1 VTQAPESDNW
11 SKTLLQQPLSSRIPR
26 RSSHKALGSP
36 GLGSLQRPYKVQKRE
51 RARPKNTGQAHCNE
65 KYTTE
70 ENRFLI
76 YFRVDHPMSWQQLE
90 SAYNERFT
98 YGSRPHRTDGGLQS
112 QFYRLNTICPEMTD
126 DKLLVFGP
134 RSQLEADTHKYNEY
148 DNMTFDCKVRLG
160 GKVSLIDRY
169 AEQIVEE
176 NWSWITDEDMLEA
189 MRLGESSFNF
199 STLPLIHSCRLRH
212 MSSVP
217 AVETLDTVDSSTF
230 QYTFLPFI
238 LQS

>member
-1 VTQAPESDNW
+1 MPNSAYYWDLGGQEHPLTAAPESDSW
-11 SKTLLQQPLSSRIPR
+11 IKTLLQHPLYSRIPR
-26 RSSHKALGSP
+26 RSSFKGHIRSPRLGSQQHP
-36 GLGSLQRPYKVQKRE
+36 PYKVQKRE
-51 RARPKNTGQAHCNE
+51 RAKPKNTGQAHCNE

-90 SAYNERFT
+90 VAYNERFT
-98 YGSRPHRTDGGLQS
+98 RGSRPHRTDGGLQS
-112 QFYRLNTICPEMTD
+112 QFYRLNTVCPEMTD

-134 RSQLEADTHKYNEY
+134 RSKLEADKHKYNEY

-176 NWSWITDEDMLEA
+176 NWSWISREDMA
-189 MRLGESSFNF
+189 RAKRLGESF
-199 STLPLIHSCRLRH
+199 
-212 MSSVP
+212 VP
-217 AVETLDTVDSSTF
+217 
-230 QYTFLPFI
+230 FL
-238 LQS
+238 